1 MRRPAAREPGPTG
14 PEGAGPGA
22 AVQAPPHASPEP
34 FDPADGSWLERL
46 VFGHRAALVV
56 AAALVTVALGT
67 AAATRHVV
75 SADLDRITP
84 GSHPFVQASR
94 ARADR
99 LRGLGNNLL
108 VVVENARGDV
118 WDAAYLEALRDASDT
133 LFLMPGVD
141 RPWVKSLWTP
151 SVRWTEVTE
160 EGFRGGPVMP
170 DPADGSPEAIAALRR
185 NVRRAGLAGTL
196 VALDERSS
204 AVQVPL
210 LDRDPVTGAGLDY
223 RALSAELEALRL
235 RLEGPAGDGP
245 VRVRIVGFAKRVGAI
260 LDGTLAVGAW
270 FGVAAAIAAAILWL
284 SSRCVRSTALVLA
297 CSGVALV
304 WQLGIVSLLGV
315 PLDPF
320 SVLVPFLIFAM
331 GVSHGTQKM
340 NGVLQDVGRGADRRL
355 AARRTF
361 RRLFLAGLTAL
372 LTDAVGFSVLAL
384 VDVPAIRQLALTATV
399 GVGVLIVTNL
409 VLLPVLLSYT
419 GVSGAAALRSLRGEA
434 GGAGP
439 GGAWRL
445 VDRFT
450 EPRWAAGILAVSAVL
465 VAVGLAAGRGV
476 PVGSTQ
482 PGAPELRA
490 DARYNRDDA
499 YIAAHYGASSDV
511 FAVMVETPPE
521 GCTSWETLVEADR
534 LGWALRQV
542 PGVQAT
548 ASLADAVRQITA
560 GSFEGSPKWLTLSR
574 DPRILGGAAEAA
586 GTRNPDL
593 FDPECT
599 VMPVLA
605 YLSDHRADTLDR
617 VVAAADAFARDHAAP
632 GRAFLLAAGNAGVEA
647 ATNLAVREAQP
658 RMTACVF
665 AAVVALCLLV
675 FRSWRAVVVTVVPLA
690 TTAVLCQAVMAWL
703 GIGMTIATLPVIA
716 LGVGIPDF
724 ALYLLSVQLAHQ
736 RAGAP
741 LGEAHRRALRF
752 TGRPVV
758 LVAVTLAAGVVTWA
772 FSPLRLQADMGVL
785 LTFMFLGNMVAA
797 VALVPALSRLLLRE
811 VPAR

>member
-1 MRRPAAREPGPTG
+1 MRGAGASAGRDLAGGAAREPS
-14 PEGAGPGA
+14 A
-22 AVQAPPHASPEP
+22 PEP
-34 FDPADGSWLERL
+34 FDPAEGSWLERL
-46 VFGHRAALVV
+46 VFDHRLAVV
-56 AAALVTVALGT
+56 LAAALLTAVLGT

-75 SADLDRITP
+75 SADFERITP
-84 GSHPFVQASR
+84 RDHPFVRNAR

-99 LRGLGNNLL
+99 LRGLGNGLL

-118 WDAAYLEALRDASDT
+118 WDPAYLEALRQVSDE

-170 DPADGSPEAIAALRR
+170 DRADGSPEAIAALRR

-196 VALDERSS
+196 VANDERSS

-210 LDRDPVTGAGLDY
+210 LDRDPVTGAALDY
-223 RALSAELEALRL
+223 RALSGRLEALR
-235 RLEGPAGDGP
+235 RRFEGADGDGP
-245 VRVRIVGFAKRVGAI
+245 VRIRVVGFAQRVGAMME
-260 LDGTLAVGAW
+260 GTLAVGAW
-270 FGVAAAIAAAILWL
+270 FGVAAAIAAAILLL
-284 SSRCVRSTALVLA
+284 SSRCLRSTALVLA

-304 WQLGIVSLLGV
+304 WQLGVVSLLGV

-384 VDVPAIRQLALTATV
+384 VDVPAIRQLALAATV
-399 GVGVLIVTNL
+399 GVGVLVLTNL
-409 VLLPVLLSYT
+409 VLLPVLLSFT
-419 GVSGAAALRSLRGEA
+419 GVSAAAARRSLRGEA
-434 GGAGP
+434 PGSAGARA
-439 GGAWRL
+439 GGAWGL
-445 VDRFT
+445 LDRFT
-450 EPRWAAGILAVSAVL
+450 EPRWAAGILAAAALL
-465 VAVGLAAGRGV
+465 VAAGLVAGRGV
-476 PVGSTQ
+476 QVGSTQ
-482 PGAPELRA
+482 AGAPELRA
-490 DARYNRDDA
+490 GARYNRDDA
-499 YIAAHYGASSDV
+499 YIAAHYGAASDV

-521 GCTSWETLVEADR
+521 GCASWETLVEADR
-534 LGWALRQV
+534 LGWTLQQL

-560 GSFEGSPKWLTLSR
+560 GSFEGSPRWLTLSR
-574 DPRILGGAAEAA
+574 DPRILGAAAEAA

-593 FDPECT
+593 FDPGCT
-599 VMPVLA
+599 VLPVLA
-605 YLSDHRADTLDR
+605 YLSDHRAETLDR
-617 VVAAADAFARDHAAP
+617 VVAAAGAFAREHAAP
-632 GRAFLLAAGNAGVEA
+632 DRAILLAAGNAGLEA

-665 AAVVALCLLV
+665 AAVVALCLLA

-690 TTAVLCQAVMAWL
+690 VTAVLCQAVMAAL
-703 GIGMTIATLPVIA
+703 GIGLTLATLPVIA

-724 ALYLLSVQLAHQ
+724 ALYLLTVQLAHQ
-736 RAGAP
+736 RAGVP
-741 LGEAHRRALRF
+741 LAEAHRRALRF

-797 VALVPALSRLLLRE
+797 LTLVPALSRLLLRE